1 MQLKQQEKGLFLFAY
16 LSQQMIWFFCVL
28 LRQNLANLVVWFVLE
43 HKFKKNAL
51 IKKALLLYLATLL
64 HTSAYIAIAAI
75 IALWVIRKL
84 PARKIVPGS
93 LLIGVTVFFCWK
105 KADIVYSLLHGKLC
119 RHTLQYVSE
128 CSRGIIKCHKL
139 CSEIVL
145 CGVTLSRIHSEQG
158 RWF

>member
-1 MQLKQQEKGLFLFAY
+1 MVTAHLFRVNHKSRKGLFLFAY

-93 LLIGVTVFFCWK
+93 LLIGVTVFFAGK
-105 KADIVYSLLHGKLC
+105 RLISYILYFMANYVDTRYSMYLNAAGE
-119 RHTLQYVSE
+119 S
-128 CSRGIIKCHKL
+128 SNAINF
-139 CSEIVL
+139 VL
-145 CGVTLSRIHSEQG
+145 R
-158 RWF
+158 